1 MIVGYQNTFHGFER
15 NNRVIQQILNLK
27 HISCVNIMECN
38 PERKCFSEQVCIK
51 PRLKDKD
58 AITLYYYLTNKL
70 QEPHKIALFSHSVRI

>member
-1 MIVGYQNTFHGFER
+1 
-15 NNRVIQQILNLK
+15 
-27 HISCVNIMECN
+27 MECN

-70 QEPHKIALFSHSVRI
+70 QEPHKIALFSHSLRI